1 MSRYQFL
8 MPVTL
13 LATALAAAPAY
24 ANNEAMIQLLKVL
37 KEKGTIDQQTYE
49 QLAGVARADD
59 EQNSSGQEKVAT
71 DVKKQQK
78 ELAEIKSNS
87 ASGWWNDT
95 KISGRMYSNLSYV
108 QNERSGATQSNNG
121 PGFDVK
127 RFYVSIDHKFNDTFA
142 ADVTTD
148 FTYDSTTK
156 ATQLFL
162 KKAYLDI
169 NINPAFDLR
178 LGSTDLPWIPFVE
191 GIYGRRYVENVI
203 VDRTKFGTSADWG
216 VHANGKL
223 ANGLVNYAVSVV
235 NGAGYKNPNAL
246 GHTNSMDFEGRVSLN
261 LDKFVLAT
269 GGYVGKLGKDVEGT
283 STPHTATRFDALAAY
298 VGDPLRVG
306 VEYFRAWDWMNVAS
320 TTSDSSEGVSAFG
333 SYAFAPQW
341 AVFGRYD
348 YVMPTKDT
356 NNNLE
361 DNYFNVGLEY
371 SPAKIVDFSLVYK
384 RDHAAGGFLS
394 TSNGTIGS
402 LSATSG
408 TGTYDEVGLFSRF
421 RW

>member
-1 MSRYQFL
+1 MSRYQLL

-13 LATALAAAPAY
+13 LATALAASPAY

-59 EQNSSGQEKVAT
+59 EQNSSGQEKVAKAAQ
-71 DVKKQQK
+71 DVKKEVAK
-78 ELAEIKSNS
+78 IKSDS
-87 ASGWWNDT
+87 ESGWWNDT
-95 KISGRMYSNLSYV
+95 KISGRMYSDLSYV
-108 QNERSGATQSNNG
+108 SNDKNGKQAKVDG

-156 ATQLFL
+156 STQLFL

-169 NINPAFDLR
+169 NIDPAFDLR

-191 GIYGRRYVENVI
+191 GIYGHRYIENVMI
-203 VDRTKFGTSADWG
+203 DRTKFGTSADWG
-216 VHANGKL
+216 VHAKGEFQ
-223 ANGLVNYAVSVV
+223 NGLINYAVAVV
-235 NGAGYKNPNAL
+235 NGAGYKNPDAL
-246 GHTNSMDFEGRVSLN
+246 GHTNSMDFEGRVNLN
-261 LDKFVLAT
+261 WNNFVLAT
-269 GGYVGKLGKDVEGT
+269 GGYVGKLGQDKPGT

-298 VGDPLRVG
+298 VIDPLSIG
-306 VEYFRAWDWMNVAS
+306 VEYFRAWDWANVA
-320 TTSDSSEGVSAFG
+320 TATSDSSEGVSAFG
-333 SYAFAPQW
+333 SYKFAPQW
-341 AVFGRYD
+341 GVFGRYD

-356 NNNLE
+356 NNKLE
-361 DNYFNVGLEY
+361 DQYFNVGLEY

-384 RDHAAGGFLS
+384 RDHANGGYLN
-394 TSNGTIGS
+394 TANGYIGG
-402 LSATSG
+402 LAATSG
-408 TGTYDEVGLFSRF
+408 SGTYDEVGLFSRF
-421 RW
+421 KW